1 MTVLI
6 LACNAYGAFYR
17 YIDLTPTMEILTRG
31 EVEADLAPFIR
42 CFEVIRGGD
51 SLTVRG
57 LDRGSPVSVFGLANE
72 LVVVAEI
79 PWCGG

>member
-1 MTVLI
+1 
-6 LACNAYGAFYR
+6 
-17 YIDLTPTMEILTRG
+17 MEILTRG

-57 LDRGSPVSVFGLANE
+57 WTGAHRYQFLALPMN
-72 LVVVAEI
+72 
-79 PWCGG
+79 WWW